1 MSSWED
7 LPYGWAVIALGVGL
21 LAISGMLVTI
31 PVEHGREVRYATPV
45 DRQSGA
51 PPGTSNVSDLSPECR
66 TIVRR
71 LGAGENV
78 SREYYA
84 IRFGETTY
92 VVHNTNYS
100 DRPIASSR
108 WQIQEE
114 NYTGWTPGGR
124 LADWQLQE
132 DYCTDH
138 IDRFYRIEGD
148 LYLVKGRGRY
158 TSLWPFYRNPAT
170 FVFVGGILLIVVG
183 QNLRRKPI
191 SR

>member
-1 MSSWED
+1 
-7 LPYGWAVIALGVGL
+7 
-21 LAISGMLVTI
+21 
-31 PVEHGREVRYATPV
+31 
-45 DRQSGA
+45 
-51 PPGTSNVSDLSPECR
+51 VSDLSPECR

-100 DRPIASSR
+100 DRPVASSR

-114 NYTGWTPGGR
+114 NYTGWTRGGR

-132 DYCTDH
+132 DYCTGH
-138 IDRFYRIEGD
+138 VDRFYLIEGD

-158 TSLWPFYRNPAT
+158 TSLRPFYRNPAT